1 LSAEKGKKAGKA
13 GKVDK
18 AQGQG
23 FFRSY
28 WRFAYTHLD
37 KRVGRL
43 YNMFSSMDD
52 KIRKSGMRLT
62 YKVYI
67 CGLVLSAIIAFV
79 VCAGV
84 GLGLSLLLHISIAAK
99 IVVPIMLGIMGGALT
114 FGIQFLMP
122 GMRAGSRKKRVDEEL
137 AFVVG
142 RMAVLSASGMTPENI
157 IRQIAEDNSNDM
169 LVAEFRKIV
178 RDMTLLGMDLNRA
191 LVEER
196 RRTSSDLFAAFL
208 DGMVATAN
216 SGADIDQYLL
226 KQSKTLMND
235 KRLKTKAFSETLGVV
250 AEMYTTLLVVMP
262 LILIIL
268 FAVMGVIVGS
278 LGGLSINLLIQLVVY
293 VLVPFGGIM
302 MMVLADSMMPRR

>member
-1 LSAEKGKKAGKA
+1 LSTKRKPAA
-13 GKVDK
+13 K
-18 AQGQG
+18 AQGGG
-23 FFRSY
+23 FFRPF
-28 WRFAYTHLD
+28 WRFAYRHFD
-37 KRVGRL
+37 SHMGRF
-43 YNMFSSMDD
+43 YKMFAGMED
-52 KIRKSGMRLT
+52 KIRKSGIRLT
-62 YKVYI
+62 YQVYV
-67 CGLVLSAIIAFV
+67 CGMLFSTLVAFLATVGVTGVIA
-79 VCAGV
+79 A
-84 GLGLSLLLHISIAAK
+84 LTSLSIAAK
-99 IVVPIMLGIMGGALT
+99 IVLPIM
-114 FGIQFLMP
+114 FGIIVGAIVFGVQFMIP
-122 GMRAGSRKKRVDEEL
+122 GMRAGSRKKRIDEDL

-142 RMAVLSASGMTPENI
+142 RMAVLSASGMTPEAI
-157 IRQIAEDNSNDM
+157 IRQIAEDNSND
-169 LVAEFRKIV
+169 LLTQEFRKIV

-196 RRTSSDLFAAFL
+196 KRTSSDLFAAFL

-235 KRLKTKAFSETLGVV
+235 KRLKTKQFSETLGVV

-278 LGGLSINLLIQLVVY
+278 LGGLSINLLIELVVY

>member
-1 LSAEKGKKAGKA
+1 LAARTRAEKPPKP
-13 GKVDK
+13 
-18 AQGQG
+18 G

-37 KRVGRL
+37 KRMGRF
-43 YNMFSSMDD
+43 YKAFAGMED
-52 KIRKSGMRLT
+52 KIRKSGIRLT
-62 YKVYI
+62 LQVYV
-67 CGLVLSAIIAFV
+67 CGMVLATIIAFV
-79 VCAGV
+79 VAAGASAGIV
-84 GLGLSLLLHISIAAK
+84 MLTHLSLAAK
-99 IVVPIMLGIMGGALT
+99 IVLPIMIGVIAGT
-114 FGIQFLMP
+114 VSFGVEFMLP
-122 GMRAGSRKKRVDEEL
+122 GMRAGGRKKRVDEDL

-157 IRQIAEDNSNDM
+157 IRQIAEDNSND
-169 LVAEFRKIV
+169 LIVLEFRKMI
-178 RDMTLLGMDLNRA
+178 RDMTLLGMDLNKA
-191 LVEER
+191 LQEAR

-235 KRLKTKAFSETLGVV
+235 KRLKTKQFSETLGVV

-278 LGGLSINLLIQLVVY
+278 LGGLTINLLIELVVY

>member
-1 LSAEKGKKAGKA
+1 LSARPKKTE
-13 GKVDK
+13 K
-18 AQGQG
+18 AQSSG

-28 WRFAYTHLD
+28 WRFAYNHLD
-37 KRVGRL
+37 SHMGRF
-43 YNMFSSMDD
+43 YKIFAGMDD
-52 KIRKSGMRLT
+52 KIRKSGIRLT
-62 YKVYI
+62 FQVYV
-67 CGLVLSAIIAFV
+67 CGMVFSAILAFV
-79 VCAGV
+79 LGAGV
-84 GLGLSLLLHISIAAK
+84 TFGLTMLVHLSLAAR
-99 IVVPIMLGIMGGALT
+99 IVVPIMIGIVAGVAA
-114 FGIQFLMP
+114 FGLEFMLP
-122 GMRAGSRKKRVDEEL
+122 GMRAGGRKKRVDEEL
-137 AFVVG
+137 AYVVG
-142 RMAVLSASGMTPENI
+142 RMAVLSASGMTPEAI
-157 IRQIAEDNSNDM
+157 IRQIAEDDSNDF
-169 LVAEFRKIV
+169 LVKEFRKIV

-191 LVEER
+191 LQEAR
-196 RRTSSDLFAAFL
+196 RRSSSDLFAAFL

-235 KRLKTKAFSETLGVV
+235 KRLKTKQFSETLGVV